1 MPVAITPV
9 YIVLSESET
18 IYMLDIRGTCVD
30 LSSEEAETVKAS
42 NEKYEKVS

>member
-1 MPVAITPV
+1 M
-9 YIVLSESET
+9 SESET

-42 NEKYEKVS
+42 NEKYEKVRIIMISQLLM